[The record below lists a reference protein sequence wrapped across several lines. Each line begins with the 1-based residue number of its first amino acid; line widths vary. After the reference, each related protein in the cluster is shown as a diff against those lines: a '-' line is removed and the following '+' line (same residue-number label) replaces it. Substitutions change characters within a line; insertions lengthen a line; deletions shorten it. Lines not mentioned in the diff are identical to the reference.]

1 MAKFTLEKIFINGT
15 IITMDKNFSLK
26 KALGLNGRY
35 IYATGEKEELLAHCK
50 KNTQIID
57 LQGRT
62 VLPGFIDPHS
72 HFMRT
77 GLYDT
82 FVVNLASPPVG
93 KITTIDEI
101 INKLRES
108 AKNVP
113 ENSWIFGYM
122 YDDTLLKEQ
131 RHPTAK
137 DLDRSSFQHP
147 IFIRHVSGHL
157 AALNTRALD
166 ILHINRDTSS
176 PLGGRI
182 CKDDSGNPTGLLQ
195 GEPAMHIAEER
206 LPQWT
211 SKHWLKG
218 VERAS
223 SIYAAKGVTTAQE
236 GDAYPGDYELLLRAN
251 AKNLL
256 KPRIQIFPN
265 WNFPEELKKYPSSR
279 RGTALTEDYMLSLG
293 AVKLYQ
299 DGSIQGYSGYLSQPY
314 YKYLPGTET
323 GSTGEPRHPPEIFDN
338 ILEEAQK
345 QGWQIAVHAN
355 GDQAIEEVINGLE
368 KAQKKSP
375 REDNRHIIIH
385 CQTVREDQMD
395 RMQQLG
401 IIPSFFATHIYFWG
415 DRHKQI
421 FLGPERAERIS
432 PCKSAV
438 DRGMIF
444 TCHNDTYITP
454 IDPLLSV
461 WTAVTR
467 QTYGGNCLGGELK
480 IPIEDALRSVTS
492 HAAYQCGE
500 EAIKGSL
507 EAGKLADLVILEEN
521 PLDISPEKIKDI
533 AISETIRGGENI
545 F

>member
-1 MAKFTLEKIFINGT
+1 MPRPPLEKIFINGT
-15 IITMDKNFSLK
+15 IITMDEKFSLQE
-26 KALGLNGRY
+26 ALGISGRY
-35 IYATGEKEELLAHCK
+35 IYATGEKEQLLAHRN

-57 LQGRT
+57 LQGRAI
-62 VLPGFIDPHS
+62 LPGFIDPHS
-72 HFMRT
+72 HFMRA

-93 KITTIDEI
+93 KITSISELVD
-101 INKLRES
+101 KLQES
-108 AKNVP
+108 AKNTPV
-113 ENSWIFGYM
+113 NSWVFGYM
-122 YDDTLLKEQ
+122 YDDTLLREQ
-131 RHPTAK
+131 RHPIAK
-137 DLDRSSFQHP
+137 DLDKASLQHP

-157 AALNTRALD
+157 AALNTKALD

-182 CKDDSGNPTGLLQ
+182 CKDNSGSPTGLLQ
-195 GEPAMHIAEER
+195 GEPAMQIAEER

-218 VERAS
+218 IERAS
-223 SIYAAKGVTTAQE
+223 DIYAAKGVTTAQE
-236 GDAYPGDYELLLRAN
+236 GDAYPGDYELLLQAN

-256 KPRIQIFPN
+256 KPRIQIYPN
-265 WNFPEELKKYPSSR
+265 WNFSKELKKYPSSKK
-279 RGTALTEDYMLSLG
+279 GTALTEDYMLSLG

-299 DGSIQGYSGYLSQPY
+299 DGSIQGYTGYLSQPY
-314 YKYLPGTET
+314 YKYLPGTEK
-323 GSTGEPRHPPEIFDN
+323 GSLGGPRHSPERLN
-338 ILEEAQK
+338 TMLEEAQK

-368 KAQKKSP
+368 RAQEKSP
-375 REDNRHIIIH
+375 SDDNRHIIIH

-395 RMQQLG
+395 RMQKLG

-421 FLGPERAERIS
+421 FLGPERAARIS

-438 DRGMIF
+438 DRGMAF

-454 IDPLLSV
+454 MDPLLSV
-461 WTAVTR
+461 WTAMNR
-467 QTYGGNCLGGELK
+467 QTYGRDYLGKELR

-492 HAAYQCGE
+492 HAAYQYGE
-500 EAIKGSL
+500 ETIKGSL

-521 PLDISPEKIKDI
+521 PLTISAEKIKDI
-533 AISETIRGGENI
+533 TISETIRGGENI